1 MEGIPR
7 ISFTEYSLENGL
19 RVVLAPS
26 RRIPLVH
33 MSLHYRVGSS
43 YERPGL
49 SGFAH
54 LFEHMMFQGSA
65 RVGKNE
71 HGRHIDNAGGRWNA
85 STSKDRTNYYETVP
99 AHFLELALWLEA
111 DRMSSLAVNEENF
124 ENQRQT
130 VIEEKK
136 QSYDNQ
142 PYGLS
147 FLRFDDLA
155 YTNWA
160 YAHPI
165 IGSVDD
171 LEKAGVDDARMFH
184 RTFYGPG
191 NAILVLAGDLIER
204 DALEAVRRHFAPI
217 PDETAAMEPD
227 LLEPEQTAERFE
239 TMVDP
244 LAVLPAVALGYHMPP
259 LDTTDYYALS
269 MLALI
274 LADGDSSR
282 FYRRFV
288 YDNNWITGLYAG
300 PNQYR
305 GPELFRIWFQVQ
317 QAVTTDRI
325 VVAVDQELDRIR
337 QTPIDGGELE
347 KAGNKVRHRFVT
359 RLSKVAQVG
368 ELLAQSASLLGDP
381 GAVNLQLEKY
391 LSVTPEEISEA
402 ARRTFRREN
411 LTMILV
417 EPGKPA

>member
-1 MEGIPR
+1 
-7 ISFTEYSLENGL
+7 
-19 RVVLAPS
+19 
-26 RRIPLVH
+26 
-33 MSLHYRVGSS
+33 
-43 YERPGL
+43 
-49 SGFAH
+49 
-54 LFEHMMFQGSA
+54 
-65 RVGKNE
+65 
-71 HGRHIDNAGGRWNA
+71 
-85 STSKDRTNYYETVP
+85 
-99 AHFLELALWLEA
+99 
-111 DRMSSLAVNEENF
+111 
-124 ENQRQT
+124 
-130 VIEEKK
+130 
-136 QSYDNQ
+136 
-142 PYGLS
+142 
-147 FLRFDDLA
+147 
-155 YTNWA
+155 
-160 YAHPI
+160 
-165 IGSVDD
+165 
-171 LEKAGVDDARMFH
+171 
-184 RTFYGPG
+184 
-191 NAILVLAGDLIER
+191 
-204 DALEAVRRHFAPI
+204 VRRHFAPI
-217 PDETAAMEPD
+217 PDETAPMEPD

-325 VVAVDQELDRIR
+325 VAAVDQELDRIR

-411 LTMILV
+411 RTMILV